1 MPYTS
6 FLSNA
11 RYPEPE
17 EVYGNLSI
25 GNITTPFN
33 NEVFNEATLRD
44 LMKRINKEEQEDLT
58 KSTVST
64 DKIKERLTKLKV
76 LSDNTIEQLLNF
88 VFEKISQINQVIATR
103 RPPISVYASL
113 WNCSATIKE
122 IGHYNYAKKTAIR
135 SLMKN
140 GHLSRT
146 LETEISGSMDA
157 LINKFSEE
165 VPLGRALNLRELLND
180 KQNLAYA
187 DSKYSGERDTCF
199 STFCTSPTKDFP
211 ENNVARFATEEEVS
225 EFVSKFK
232 PNGLLYIESMVV
244 LADEPGYPVFPT
256 GEEENLA
263 YNRLS
268 KFFSTLENEHLTLQQ
283 AATSILKFSRDFC
296 NTCVA
301 GKICQNVGTVFK
313 CYKYA
318 EVDRDLQNS
327 LLRVGR
333 GV

>member
-1 MPYTS
+1 MPFTS
-6 FLSNA
+6 FIN
-11 RYPEPE
+11 
-17 EVYGNLSI
+17 N
-25 GNITTPFN
+25 PFN
-33 NEVFNEATLRD
+33 NDPETTWERLAQFIQAN
-44 LMKRINKEEQEDLT
+44 RISEIETNQVEPTTAKDVKEEEPA
-58 KSTVST
+58 VSI

-76 LSDNTIEQLLNF
+76 LSDNTIEELLNF
-88 VFEKISQINQVIATR
+88 VFEKILQINQVIATG
-103 RPPISVYASL
+103 RPSRNIYTSL
-113 WNCSATIKE
+113 WNCSRVIKE
-122 IGHYNYAKKTAIR
+122 IGHYNYAKKSAIR
-135 SLMKN
+135 NLIKT
-140 GHLSRT
+140 GHLPRI

-157 LINKFSEE
+157 LIRRFSEE

-187 DSKYSGERDTCF
+187 DSTYSGERDICF
-199 STFCTSPTKDFP
+199 STFCTSPTKAFP
-211 ENNVARFATEEEVS
+211 GNNIARFATEEEVS

-244 LADEPGYPVFPT
+244 LADEPGYPAFPT

-283 AATSILKFSRDFC
+283 AATSILAFSRDFC

-318 EVDRDLQNS
+318 EVDRDLLNS
-327 LLRVGR
+327 LSRVGR

>member
-6 FLSNA
+6 SFINNPFNDPETTWERLAQFTQVSPIDQVQSIA
-11 RYPEPE
+11 VKKYAKEEEPE
-17 EVYGNLSI
+17 GE
-25 GNITTPFN
+25 P
-33 NEVFNEATLRD
+33 A
-44 LMKRINKEEQEDLT
+44 
-58 KSTVST
+58 VST

-76 LSDNTIEQLLNF
+76 LSDNTIEELLNF
-88 VFEKISQINQVIATR
+88 VFEKILQINQVIATG
-103 RPPISVYASL
+103 RPPRNIYTAL
-113 WNCSATIKE
+113 WNCSRVIKE
-122 IGHYNYAKKTAIR
+122 IGNYNYAKKSAIR
-135 SLMKN
+135 NLIKT
-140 GHLSRT
+140 GHLPRI
-146 LETEISGSMDA
+146 LETKISESMDA
-157 LINKFSEE
+157 LIRRFSEE

-187 DSKYSGERDTCF
+187 DSTYSGERDTCF